1 MQLSVAAHHE
11 LCSMEMKFLE
21 YQTFFE
27 TLLSSKF
34 QTLAN
39 DVLFPF
45 NRGRLQVVALGL
57 RWSMFELT

>member
-1 MQLSVAAHHE
+1 
-11 LCSMEMKFLE
+11 MEMKFLE

-57 RWSMFELT
+57 RWSVFELT

>member
-1 MQLSVAAHHE
+1 MQLSVAGDHE

-34 QTLAN
+34 QNLAN

-45 NRGRLQVVALGL
+45 NWGTSAGSGFGAAMEHV
-57 RWSMFELT
+57 